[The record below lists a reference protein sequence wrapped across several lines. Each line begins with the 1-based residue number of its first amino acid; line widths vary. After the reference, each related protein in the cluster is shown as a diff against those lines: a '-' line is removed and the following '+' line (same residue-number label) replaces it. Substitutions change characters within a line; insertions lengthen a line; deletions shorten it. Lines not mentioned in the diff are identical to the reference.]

1 MVNSV
6 EVRIAG
12 NIVGSITVEPAPTH
26 LRAHRTAG
34 GFRLH
39 LPLTI
44 RLAMKEAD
52 KYRPLVTNVW
62 ATLSVQDG
70 NGQIHHLGQARC
82 DGLFL
87 GAYRESVQPGE
98 LIWSDVLAALSYYE
112 RLRDGRPARMRF
124 DCSGEACH
132 LFSMSQWVRT
142 EPQAVSGQAE
152 VEYPAHVWVTMLREL
167 KVAENVLVEVPLP
180 GIPPNGW
187 ENVWQALVEARNA
200 FEQGGEPGWSQ
211 CVVKVRQALELWD
224 NIEPEKKLLP
234 DQPREHWSKS
244 DRLDGFRW
252 HLRNCAHLAAHPG
265 ASWSRA
271 EALLMVSTMREWTG
285 LTEPRIVQGTLEGL
299 EELGWIRA
307 EAMRARD
314 GGRPTVRFRLN
325 PRLPAGRRDRSRRVP
340 PEASESPLTSPRG

>member
-187 ENVWQALVEARNA
+187 ENVWQA
-200 FEQGGEPGWSQ
+200 
-211 CVVKVRQALELWD
+211 
-224 NIEPEKKLLP
+224 
-234 DQPREHWSKS
+234 
-244 DRLDGFRW
+244 
-252 HLRNCAHLAAHPG
+252 HLAAHPG

-307 EAMRARD
+307 EAVRARD

-340 PEASESPLTSPRG
+340 PEASESPLTSPRRWTW